1 MSMKRSPK
9 LKPGPWDILVAAA
22 VLALAVV
29 CGTAVWG
36 RGSGISL
43 TAVVSIEGGETERVS
58 LASSARRTYSNNGY
72 TLEVEFCPGG
82 ETGVRVSSSD
92 CPSQDCVHTGTI
104 TRSGQSIVCLPA
116 RISIQLVG
124 DQSSGADAVI
134 G

>member
-1 MSMKRSPK
+1 MSMKHSPK
-9 LKPGPWDILVAAA
+9 LRPGPWDLLVAAA
-22 VLALAVV
+22 VLALAVA

-36 RGSGISL
+36 RSPGDSL
-43 TAVVSIEGGETERVS
+43 TAVVSIEGAEADRLS
-58 LASSARRTYSNNGY
+58 LASSAQRVYSNNGY

-82 ETGVRVSSSD
+82 ETGVRVRSSD

-124 DQSSGADAVI
+124 DGPSSTDAVI

>member
-9 LKPGPWDILVAAA
+9 LKPSPWDILVAAA
-22 VLALAVV
+22 VLALAVA
-29 CGTAVWG
+29 CGAAVWS

-43 TAVVSIEGGETERVS
+43 TAVVSIEGTETERVS
-58 LASSARRTYSNNGY
+58 LASSARRTYSSNGY

-82 ETGVRVSSSD
+82 ETGVRVRSSD

-124 DQSSGADAVI
+124 DASSGPDAVI